1 MTERTTLSARTRL
14 AEAETHLRRAR
25 EELDGGDD
33 ALLALVDETLR
44 DVATLRDMLE
54 AERAEARWADDPQ
67 ALTQ

>member
-33 ALLALVDETLR
+33 ALIALVDETLR
-44 DVATLRDMLE
+44 DVTTLRAVLE
-54 AERAEARWADDPQ
+54 SQGTDAKWLDDTH